1 MPNQST
7 LAGTQS
13 HPDGRHGGERGC
25 DTDQAADDALG
36 DCNASGALRNA
47 ISRTRF
53 SIPLTAHACLVPL
66 SLFRSFPF
74 TVSCLPFTLVTA
86 TALITGAT
94 EGIGRAT
101 AIALGKAGYRVGVV
115 ARTEAKVRQLVAHL
129 KEEGIEAAGAAADVG
144 QAEPVERAVAQLQK
158 ALGEVDLLVN
168 NAGVLIAK
176 PFEELTLDD
185 WDTTMAV
192 NVRSLYLM
200 SRAVLPAMRRRK
212 RGTIVNVASLA
223 GRNGFA
229 GGTAYSASKH
239 AVLGFSRSLMLEVRK
254 ENIRVIAICPGS
266 VDTGM
271 LRDQTMLKSNPD
283 RILQPEDV
291 ADTIVQALRLPERA
305 LVSELDVRPTN
316 P

>member
-1 MPNQST
+1 MST
-7 LAGTQS
+7 T
-13 HPDGRHGGERGC
+13 
-25 DTDQAADDALG
+25 
-36 DCNASGALRNA
+36 
-47 ISRTRF
+47 
-53 SIPLTAHACLVPL
+53 
-66 SLFRSFPF
+66 
-74 TVSCLPFTLVTA
+74 
-86 TALITGAT
+86 LITGAT

-101 AIALGKAGYRVGVV
+101 ALAFGKAGYRVGVV
-115 ARTEAKVRQLVAHL
+115 ARTESKVRQLVTHL

-144 QAEPVERAVAQLQK
+144 QPAPVSRAVGELTG
-158 ALGEVDLLVN
+158 ALGEIDVLVT

-185 WDTTMAV
+185 WDTTMAT

-229 GGTAYSASKH
+229 GGTAYTASKH
-239 AVLGFSRSLMLEVRK
+239 AVLGFSRSLMLELRK

-271 LRDQTMLKSNPD
+271 LRDQTMLKSDPS
-283 RILQPEDV
+283 RILKPEDV
-291 ADTIVQALRLPERA
+291 AETILHSVTLPERA
-305 LVSELDVRPTN
+305 LVSELDIRPTN